1 MGAMIQ
7 LHTELLEMQQVFQ
20 LQTDGRKDRRQQP
33 QRPTTDWHTYY
44 WENVWKKKAD
54 SLIHPV

>member
-20 LQTDGRKDRRQQP
+20 LRLDGRMDGRMDGLQQP
-33 QRPTTDWHTYY
+33 QRPTTNWHT
-44 WENVWKKKAD
+44 
-54 SLIHPV
+54 L